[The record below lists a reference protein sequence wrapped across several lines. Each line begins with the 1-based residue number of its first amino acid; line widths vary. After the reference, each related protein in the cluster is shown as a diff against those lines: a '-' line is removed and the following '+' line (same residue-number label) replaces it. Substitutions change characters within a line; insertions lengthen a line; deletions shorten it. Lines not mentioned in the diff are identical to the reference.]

1 MVWAKDMNGELP
13 NPGVTVDFITD
24 IKEVTKDILAG
35 TDNLSGADLKKS
47 MTTSMLTKKRRK

>member
-1 MVWAKDMNGELP
+1 MNGELP

-35 TDNLSGADLKKS
+35 TDNLSGTDLSKKS